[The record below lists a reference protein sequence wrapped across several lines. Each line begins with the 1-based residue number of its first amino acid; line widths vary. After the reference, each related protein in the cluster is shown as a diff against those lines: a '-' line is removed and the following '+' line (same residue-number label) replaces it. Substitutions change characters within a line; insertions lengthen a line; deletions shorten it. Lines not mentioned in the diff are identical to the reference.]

1 MCYNTNMN
9 NELEVSTK
17 RPLKGHTAQRLI
29 RELAVS
35 GKSQTQLAEEYGV
48 HQTAISHFKTKHA
61 QEIGRVSEAAADEYA
76 GLWITD
82 KLNRLAE
89 LQSLAEELA
98 DKPITPRS
106 AEVIKGILRD
116 AAEELGDI
124 PNKAGVNV
132 NIANVKYEIENV
144 NLEDLT

>member
-1 MCYNTNMN
+1 MS

-17 RPLKGHTAQRLI
+17 RPLKGHVAQRLI

-35 GKSQTQLAEEYGV
+35 GKPQNQLAEEYGV
-48 HQTAISHFKTKHA
+48 TQGAISHFKVKHEM
-61 QEIGRVSEAAADEYA
+61 EIGRVSEAAADEYA
-76 GLWITD
+76 GLWISG

-89 LQSLAEELA
+89 LQALAEELT

-124 PNKAGVNV
+124 PNKTGVNV

-144 NLEDLT
+144 DLSDLT

>member
-1 MCYNTNMN
+1 MN

-17 RPLKGHTAQRLI
+17 RPLKGHTAQRLM

-35 GKSQTQLAEEYGV
+35 GKPQNRLADEYGV
-48 HQTAISHFKTKHA
+48 TQGAISHFKVKYST
-61 QEIGRVSEAAADEYA
+61 EIARLSEAAADEYA

-89 LQSLAEELA
+89 LQALAEELT